1 MANVLISGGSGMIG
15 KALSKLLINKGHS
28 VVHLGR
34 KENLSSNIKCYR
46 WDLSKEWI
54 DERAFENIDA
64 IVNLAGAGIADKRWT
79 TERKKEILESRVMTS
94 KLLIEEANK
103 RFGQIKVFV
112 GGSAIGFYGAVTT
125 DKIYTEN
132 DLPGNDYMADVCV
145 KWENEYHK
153 LNTNIRKVIIRTG
166 VVLSNEGGALPKLLT
181 PIKFGV
187 GAAIG
192 SGKQVIPW
200 IHINDIV
207 SIFYEAICNESVN
220 GIYNG
225 VAPNPVNNLQLNQAI
240 AKQLKKPFFLPNV
253 PSVMLKLIL
262 GEMAVM
268 VTEGSAISAEKT
280 RNIPFKFQFP
290 EIEGA
295 LNGLLN

>member
-1 MANVLISGGSGMIG
+1 MANVLISGGSGLIG
-15 KALSKLLINKGHS
+15 RALSKLLLQKGHS

-34 KENLSSNIKCYR
+34 KENLSSEIKCYQ

-54 DERAFENIDA
+54 DERAFENIDV

-79 TERKKEILESRVMTS
+79 TKRKKEIFESRIVS
-94 KLLIEEANK
+94 SSLLINEANK
-103 RFGQIKVFV
+103 RLGQIKTFV
-112 GGSAIGFYGAVTT
+112 GGSAIGFYGAITT
-125 DKIYTEN
+125 DKIYAEN
-132 DLPGNDYMADVCV
+132 ELPGNDFMADVCV

-153 LNTNIRKVIIRTG
+153 LNTTIRKVIIRTG

-181 PIKFGV
+181 PIKLGV

-207 SIFYEAICNESVN
+207 SLFYEAICNESVN
-220 GIYNG
+220 GIFNG
-225 VAPNPVNNLQLNQAI
+225 VTPNSVNNLQLNQAI

-253 PSVMLKLIL
+253 PSVMLKLML

-280 RNIPFKFQFP
+280 CNIPFQFQFP

-295 LNGLLN
+295 IKDLL